1 MAYAT
6 QADLVPLRMT
16 AGELVELTDDSETDS
31 DPGAGEVNT
40 VIVDGALAE
49 ASARIDSYCR
59 QRYVTPLQPS
69 DTIKGLTLDIA
80 QYLLFTRRRTT
91 KPNETVGERYLD
103 AISFLKDIASG
114 KASLDQPVGSTQP
127 QSSSGEAL
135 VTSTPQSFSDDN
147 LMGWSH

>member
-16 AGELVELTDDSETDS
+16 AGELVELTDDSETDA

-40 VIVDGALAE
+40 AIVDGVMDE

-59 QRYVTPLQPS
+59 QRYVTPLQS
-69 DTIKGLTLDIA
+69 SNTIKGLCLDIA

-91 KPNETVGERYLD
+91 KPDETVAERYLD
-103 AISFLKDIASG
+103 AINFLKDIASG
-114 KASLDQPVGSTQP
+114 KASLDQPVGATQP
-127 QSSSGEAL
+127 QASSGEAL
-135 VTSTPQSFSDDN
+135 VTANPQSFSDEN
-147 LMGWSH
+147 LCGWSH

>member
-16 AGELVELTDDSETDS
+16 SAELVQLTDDSESDT

-40 VIVDGALAE
+40 AIVDGTLAE

-69 DTIKGLTLDIA
+69 DTIKGLCLDIA

-91 KPNETVGERYLD
+91 KPNETVAERYLD
-103 AISFLKDIASG
+103 AVSFLKDIASG
-114 KASLDQPVGSTQP
+114 KASLDQPATATQP
-127 QSSSGEAL
+127 QTSSGNAL
-135 VTSTPQSFSDDN
+135 VTANPQSFSDDN
-147 LMGWSH
+147 LLGWSN